1 MALASATPM
10 TLNWHTMT
18 KNRFSAMFSAPAMD
32 RYISGFLV
40 SPMALNTALP
50 KLYKARAGIPRKYTR
65 RYRMAPGSRSSLV
78 FSSRS
83 MKGEPS
89 RPTNSSTTPAIRL
102 TMAAEWTVF
111 STSCSCR
118 AP

>member
-1 MALASATPM
+1 MALASATPT
-10 TLNWHTMT
+10 TLKSHTMT

-40 SPMALNTALP
+40 SPMELNTALP
-50 KLYKARAGIPRKYTR
+50 KLYSASAGIPRKYTR
-65 RYRMAPGSRSSLV
+65 RYKIAPGSRSSLV

-83 MKGEPS
+83 MAGEPS
-89 RPTNSSTTPAIRL
+89 RPMSSNATPATAL
-102 TMAAEWTVF
+102 MMAAEWTVF
-111 STSCSCR
+111 STSLGWR